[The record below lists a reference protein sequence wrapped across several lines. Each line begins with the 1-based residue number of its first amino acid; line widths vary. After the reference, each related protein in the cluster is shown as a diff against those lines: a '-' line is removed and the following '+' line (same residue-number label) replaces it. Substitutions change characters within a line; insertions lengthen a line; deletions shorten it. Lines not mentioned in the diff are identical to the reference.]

1 MKTNYYSALIS
12 KYFIF
17 SLCVFMVLL
26 MIVFYLQ
33 GHWIKRGELI
43 DADCYTR
50 LNRVVQLH
58 ETGKWYDT
66 VLAKSNAPYGEHLH
80 WTRPLDL
87 LLLTG
92 ALIATPWA
100 GFKDSLFW
108 WGVLISPFLLIAS
121 LIIIPWAFR
130 PVLNDYDSNLM
141 RLLLIPQLGI
151 ISYYSVA
158 RPDHNSLLGFTF
170 IITTGLIL
178 RLIHGSFNKTICYI
192 AGMMSAFSLWLH
204 VESMLPVFWG
214 LLLLGVFWISEDEDF
229 DKKNMHYSTALF
241 VFIGVVLILERP
253 WSDLTSIEYD
263 KISVVHLFV
272 FGLISLFWI
281 AVSYLRR
288 HTLFFQKVQT
298 RRFAIASLGAAITSF
313 CVWLIFPDFYR
324 GGYANVDPRILSL
337 YLNRV
342 DEVQSP
348 LNRNYIIPL
357 IQLLGSAVIGI
368 FYIVFVLR
376 KEPDNKSKG
385 WIFILSGILLFSSA
399 GILSRRLLLYGN
411 IITVIP
417 LAALLG
423 STVRW
428 EKNYAKS
435 LFRFFIIPFTII
447 SFCIGFLL
455 LGYICDKIIAKD
467 NKPEQEKVVI
477 PLSALCDELHFA
489 IDEGNARK
497 HRILAFDFYG
507 PEIMY
512 RTGYEVIATPFHRNT
527 QGILDAHGIMTATS
541 DEKAHALIR
550 QRGIDMILVLNDP
563 GERRYYSSAPPGSI
577 FYDHLKEGNY
587 PYWIK
592 ELELSPFIAAYYKL
606 FRVTG

>member
-1 MKTNYYSALIS
+1 
-12 KYFIF
+12 
-17 SLCVFMVLL
+17 MVLL

-33 GHWIKRGELI
+33 GHWIKKGELI

-108 WGVLISPFLLIAS
+108 WGVLISPCLLIAS
-121 LIIIPWAFR
+121 LMILPWAFR
-130 PVLNDYDSNLM
+130 PILADYDSNLM

-178 RLIHGSFNKTICYI
+178 RLVQGSFNKTACYN

-214 LLLLGVFWISEDEDF
+214 LLLLGIFWISEDEDF
-229 DKKNMHYSTALF
+229 DKKNMHYSISLF
-241 VFIGVVLILERP
+241 IFIGVVLILERP

-263 KISVVHLFV
+263 KVSVVHLFV
-272 FGLISLFWI
+272 FGLISLFWT

-288 HTLFFQKVQT
+288 HSVFSQKGKNQ
-298 RRFAIASLGAAITSF
+298 RFAIALPGAAIAALF
-313 CVWLIFPDFYR
+313 VWLIFPDFYR
-324 GGYANVDPRILSL
+324 GGYANIDPRILSL

-342 DEVQSP
+342 DEVRSP
-348 LNRNYIIPL
+348 LNRDYLMPL
-357 IQLLGSAVIGI
+357 IQLLGSAVVGI

-376 KEPDNKSKG
+376 KESDNKSKG
-385 WIFILSGILLFSSA
+385 WIFILSGILLFALA

-423 STVRW
+423 RTVGW
-428 EKNYAKS
+428 EKNHAKF
-435 LFRFFIIPFTII
+435 LFRVFILPFTII
-447 SFCIGFLL
+447 FFCVGFLL
-455 LGYICDKIIAKD
+455 LGYICDKILEKD
-467 NKPEQEKVVI
+467 NASQQKKIEI

-489 IDEGNARK
+489 IDEGNVRK

-512 RTGYEVIATPFHRNT
+512 RTGYEVIATPFHRNA
-527 QGILDAHGIMTATS
+527 QGILDTHLIMSATS
-541 DEKAHALIR
+541 DGKAHDLIR
-550 QRGIDMILVLNDP
+550 KRGIDMILIINDP
-563 GERRYYSSAPPGSI
+563 GERRYYSSAPPGSV
-577 FYDHLKEGNY
+577 FYDHLKEGKY

-592 ELELSPFIAAYYKL
+592 EMKLSPFIAAYYRL